1 MNDEVSKAVSNLLMV
16 VDAVDSDCCCRRRET
31 QGRRRGKPRHATMI
45 LNDEF
50 WILDGGVHCKQ
61 VSEIV
66 DYHHADKVTNLP
78 GQLMLEELER
88 TRINTACFVEKL
100 PVDTMPEPAKAAY
113 SSFQEQNVA
122 KDEYET
128 NFISTIVSPGEI
140 GVKFD
145 DMGSLED
152 VKKELNQ

>member
-1 MNDEVSKAVSNLLMV
+1 MNDEVSKAESNLLMV

-66 DYHHADKVTNLP
+66 VDYHHADKVTNLP

-113 SSFQEQNVA
+113 SSFQEQV
-122 KDEYET
+122 D
-128 NFISTIVSPGEI
+128 SPSRRNQRGTQT
-140 GVKFD
+140 VKSPPD
-145 DMGSLED
+145 R
-152 VKKELNQ
+152 